1 MYLLRHTHYGR
12 LAQLARATR
21 LHRVGQRFESSIAHS
36 MITFGIAGLLLA
48 AYGLWIK
55 NEKIQ
60 DIIYIIG
67 GIFLLTYSIYI
78 DDPVFIVLQVVF
90 IFSALFE
97 LIKLSKK

>member
-1 MYLLRHTHYGR
+1 
-12 LAQLARATR
+12 
-21 LHRVGQRFESSIAHS
+21 